1 MAVSGARCQSS
12 PHGSP
17 RVAICTRLRENS
29 RALADLET
37 NKRMKDYFSSIF
49 GKSPVAPLE
58 SHADICRQC
67 ASQLIPLFDGVIAE
81 DWDAVRKCRDR
92 ISALE
97 NEADAIKHQIR
108 SNLPK
113 SLFMPVS
120 RQDLLELLLVQDK
133 MANRSKDVSGL
144 VVGRKMRIPKEV
156 AEDFRRYVKRNIDAV
171 VQAHTSVKELDELV
185 ETGFRGAEVRLV
197 QSMIDT
203 LDKIE
208 TDTDRLQS
216 SIRNQLFEVE
226 SDYLPIDMVF
236 LYQVIGLI
244 GEVGDMAERTGRRLE
259 LMLAS

>member
-1 MAVSGARCQSS
+1 
-12 PHGSP
+12 
-17 RVAICTRLRENS
+17 
-29 RALADLET
+29 
-37 NKRMKDYFSSIF
+37 MKDYISSIF

-58 SHADICRQC
+58 SHADLCRQC
-67 ASQLIPLFDGVIAE
+67 ATHLIALFDGVIAE
-81 DWDAVRKCRDR
+81 DWDAVRKARDE

-97 NEADAIKHQIR
+97 NRADEVKHGIR

-133 MANRSKDVSGL
+133 IANRTKDVSGL

-156 AEDFRRYVKRNIDAV
+156 ADDFKAYVARNIDAV
-171 VQAHTSVKELDELV
+171 VQAHTSVQELDELF
-185 ETGFRGAEVRLV
+185 ETGFRGAEVKLV
-197 QSMIDT
+197 QSMIDE

-208 TDTDRLQS
+208 SDTDRLQS
-216 SIRNQLFEVE
+216 SIRNRLFQVE
-226 SDYLPIDMVF
+226 NQYPPIDMVF